1 MRNLWFS
8 VRDRHVNHHPSVIKT
23 LVKICKKKKKRYAKR
38 PHRADDTVPASKR
51 MARAT
56 GQRTEQ
62 ERVGWRSS
70 RQRAKTLLLLCRSF
84 IPHGPLK

>member
-1 MRNLWFS
+1 MVQCERQACESPPQCDQN
-8 VRDRHVNHHPSVIKT
+8 PSKDMQ
-23 LVKICKKKKKRYAKR
+23 KKKKDMQR
-38 PHRADDTVPASKR
+38 PHRADDIVPASKR

-62 ERVGWRSS
+62 VRVGWRSS

-84 IPHGPLK
+84 IAHDPLK

>member
-1 MRNLWFS
+1 MVQCERQACESPPQCDQN
-8 VRDRHVNHHPSVIKT
+8 PSKDMQ
-23 LVKICKKKKKRYAKR
+23 KKKKKRYAKR

-62 ERVGWRSS
+62 VRVGWRSS

-84 IPHGPLK
+84 IAHGPLK